1 MNPST
6 GVPSGPRRVGA
17 RARKGQNTDSARRP
31 TGSSLKLRTH
41 INLIVASFGA
51 VFIVLMLI
59 IELDRSRQAISEE
72 IRAAN
77 VVATQLLSRVAQT
90 YERDGPI
97 PVLLFLKHLG
107 RVRANEITLH
117 TAEGDLLYRSP
128 AATYKA
134 GREAPRWFAS
144 LLLPSISP
152 QAFELGD
159 GAKLMV
165 EANPSRA
172 VLDAW
177 DDFVQL
183 MIVGGG
189 AFVLLN
195 LLVFYLVRRALA
207 PLPVIASG
215 LQRVEQGELSH
226 RLPEMPDEETA
237 VIGAAFNRMAE
248 AVQQKWQAERAALE
262 AQANL
267 AESRELSHLIEQRLD
282 EERRA
287 IARELHDEFAQS
299 VTAIRSLAV
308 AIMGRQQ
315 EDNASREAADTI
327 SKEAAALYD
336 AMHSLIPRLAP
347 ISLDTLGL
355 AETLQGLVHEWRRR
369 HPAIKITLQH
379 SLPSQLGPTA
389 TLTIYRIVQEALIN
403 AIRHGSPHHID
414 VEVRTEPERVVI
426 RVTDDGLGLPE
437 NWTRPG
443 RFGLRGL
450 QERLAT
456 LRGKLQVSNRAEGGV
471 EVFAEMPLKHA
482 ATLSRESA

>member
-1 MNPST
+1 M
-6 GVPSGPRRVGA
+6 
-17 RARKGQNTDSARRP
+17 
-31 TGSSLKLRTH
+31 KLRTH
-41 INLIVASFGA
+41 INLIVASLSA
-51 VFIVLMLI
+51 VFIALMLI
-59 IELDRSRQAISEE
+59 VELDRSRQAISEE
-72 IRAAN
+72 VRAAN

-117 TAEGDLLYRSP
+117 TAQGTLLYRSP

-134 GREAPRWFAS
+134 GREAPRWFGN

-152 QAFELGD
+152 RVFELGD

-177 DDFVQL
+177 DDFLQL
-183 MIVGGG
+183 VLLGGG
-189 AFVLLN
+189 GFLLLN

-207 PLPVIASG
+207 PLPIIASG
-215 LQRVEQGELSH
+215 LSRVEQGELSH
-226 RLPEMPDEETA
+226 RLPHMPDEETA
-237 VIGAAFNRMAE
+237 AIGAAFNRMAE
-248 AVQQKWQAERAALE
+248 AVEQKWRAEREARE

-267 AESRELSHLIEQRLD
+267 AESRELSQVIEQRLD

-315 EDNASREAADTI
+315 EDKASRDAAQTISNEAA
-327 SKEAAALYD
+327 SLYD

-355 AETLQGLVHEWRRR
+355 AETLQGLVQEWQRR
-369 HPAIKITLQH
+369 HPAITITLQQD
-379 SLPSQLGPTA
+379 LPAQLGPTA

-403 AIRHGSPHHID
+403 AIRHGSPDEIC
-414 VEVRTEPERVVI
+414 VEVRTEPERLVI
-426 RVTDDGLGLPE
+426 RIADDGVGLPD

-456 LRGKLQVSNRAEGGV
+456 LSGKLHVANQPGGGV
-471 EVFAEMPLKHA
+471 EVLAEIPLKHA
-482 ATLSRESA
+482 ASLTGESA